1 MGLSTVRRPRAV
13 TLSGF
18 TGVTGFVLGALA
30 AACGG
35 SERAV
40 EPELAPLAPISTA
53 SAALEAPPELRQ
65 PSPLQ
70 PSAALPDFSV
80 AGWNQVDS
88 RAGTYRV
95 HWRSLAGKIP
105 RNEDFEL
112 EVWVLRDG
120 APAKDVHLDVHAW
133 MPDHGHGMLRKT
145 RPEPQPDGSFRV
157 QGMLLHMRGHWQL
170 FFDMLE
176 GTVAETAESAVD
188 L

>member
-1 MGLSTVRRPRAV
+1 MGLPTVRRPRAA
-13 TLSGF
+13 LSGCF
-18 TGVTGFVLGALA
+18 LGAIA

-35 SERAV
+35 SERAA

-53 SAALEAPPELRQ
+53 PAAVEPPVGPAQ
-65 PSPLQ
+65 PA
-70 PSAALPDFSV
+70 AALPDFS
-80 AGWNQVDS
+80 APGWNQVDS

-95 HWRSLAGKIP
+95 HWRSNAGKIP

-157 QGMLLHMRGHWQL
+157 QGMLFHMRGHWKL
-170 FFDMLE
+170 FFDLLE
-176 GTVAETAESAVD
+176 GTVAETAECAID